1 MNYQIASL
9 ILITMYFVVG
19 VWVEL
24 HDDDPHF
31 SQMLRTGSSF
41 RLVGT
46 IVMSVDN
53 IFVLGQG

>member
-9 ILITMYFVVG
+9 ILIMMYFVVG
-19 VWVEL
+19 VWIEL
-24 HDDDPHF
+24 HDDDPHL

-41 RLVGT
+41 GLVGT